1 MFCSPRHRTS
11 TLEQTYQSAS
21 WDAPSTAE
29 LEECFVRAK
38 ARVLDGSAVLRT
50 PTNYPRQRG
59 RMANNVGRRFR
70 GRLESMRKHRIIQ
83 KCGWCKKWTHRT
95 QDCPRKGAAAL
106 VLHSHGIRLGA
117 NLGTASPTVA
127 HENDSPNRAPPPRT
141 RTVQAGSGIAA
152 AGAAAAPAAAISTLA
167 GAHAPRF
174 DDRIV
179 STAGS
184 RTAPPAAAASPA
196 VRAAAVTSASH
207 SNGRR
212 GATAGSQ
219 TPAPGAAASTT
230 AAAPAPPGRSRQK
243 EYVAPTQAQ
252 HNLWQR
258 HPPNCDCRRP
268 AKFAIAGTKSKHL
281 NRAYY
286 KCQER
291 FLNSHLRPPVGCDYF
306 RACGDIHGDAQVW
319 LGVGSQCWSL
329 AHPDLAL

>member
-1 MFCSPRHRTS
+1 M
-11 TLEQTYQSAS
+11 
-21 WDAPSTAE
+21 
-29 LEECFVRAK
+29 
-38 ARVLDGSAVLRT
+38 RT

-141 RTVQAGSGIAA
+141 RTVQAGSVIAA
-152 AGAAAAPAAAISTLA
+152 AGAAAAPAAAISTPA

-268 AKFAIAGTKSKHL
+268 ASQ
-281 NRAYY
+281 N
-286 KCQER
+286 
-291 FLNSHLRPPVGCDYF
+291 VG
-306 RACGDIHGDAQVW
+306 G
-319 LGVGSQCWSL
+319 
-329 AHPDLAL
+329 